1 MKTDRVK
8 ALVVDDERIN
18 ILILEKL
25 LSRFGM
31 EVTTAGDGEECMEIL
46 YRGKVFDYIFLDIR
60 MPNLDGIKAKQQI
73 DHLFELRG
81 ITTPVICISGM
92 KEDEQKPEVLEAGF
106 TDFLLKPIGVEALR
120 ELVHKYAP
128 GGKSLIEESDDLLD
142 GEDEDHIPDKV
153 RNIPGIDAE
162 YGLSHCGSVSDYLSA
177 LKVFYS
183 SIEDRS
189 AQMDE
194 FIKRGYI
201 EDLEMTVHSLKSTAI
216 AVGAKQI
223 SDMAKLLEK
232 ACDEYNIPLVYNLTP
247 EFIQKYREMGDELK
261 KVFMDGESEAELM
274 EISDRKLQD
283 AFGALHEL
291 IEVYDRKNADALLDS
306 MKKYNLPGEWKT
318 FFDRLQ
324 EHLRKM
330 DWESARMLIESFG
343 GTNSK

>member
-31 EVTTAGDGEECMEIL
+31 EVTSAGDGEQCMEIL
-46 YRGKVFDYIFLDIR
+46 YKGKVFDYIFLDIR
-60 MPNLDGIKAKQQI
+60 MPNLDGVRTKEQI
-73 DHLFELRG
+73 DHFFKLRD
-81 ITTPVICISGM
+81 ISTPVICISGM
-92 KEDEQKPEVLEAGF
+92 KEDEQNPEVREAGF

-120 ELVHKYAP
+120 ELVHRYAP
-128 GGKSLIEESDDLLD
+128 KGKTITEESDDFLD
-142 GEDEDHIPDKV
+142 GEDEDHIPDAV

-177 LKVFYS
+177 LKVFFR
-183 SIEDRS
+183 SIDERS

-194 FIKRGYI
+194 YIKRGYI
-201 EDLEMTVHSLKSTAI
+201 EDLEMAVHSLKSTAM

-223 SDMAKLLEK
+223 SEMARLLEK
-232 ACDEYNIPLVYNLTP
+232 ACDEYNIPLVYSLTP
-247 EFIQKYREMGDELK
+247 EFIQKYREIGKELEI
-261 KVFMDGESEAELM
+261 VFMAGDSEAELM
-274 EISDRKLQD
+274 EISERKLQD

-291 IEVYDRKNADALLDS
+291 IEVYDRKNADNLLDS

-318 FFDRLQ
+318 FFDRLR

-330 DWESARMLIESFG
+330 DWESARNLLESFG
-343 GTNSK
+343 GNRC

>member
-18 ILILEKL
+18 TLILEKL

-31 EVTTAGDGEECMEIL
+31 EVTTASDGEQCMDIL

-60 MPNLDGIKAKQQI
+60 MPNLDGIGAKKQI

-81 ITTPVICISGM
+81 ISTPVICISGM
-92 KEDEQKPEVLEAGF
+92 KEDEQKSEVREAGF

-120 ELVHKYAP
+120 ELIHRYAP
-128 GGKSLIEESDDLLD
+128 DGKSIIEESDDLSD
-142 GEDEDHIPDKV
+142 GEDEDHIPDKI
-153 RNIPGIDAE
+153 RDIPGIDAE

-177 LKVFYS
+177 LKVFFHS
-183 SIEDRS
+183 VDERS

-194 FIKRGYI
+194 YIKRGYI
-201 EDLEMTVHSLKSTAI
+201 EDLEMTVHSLKSTAM

-223 SDMAKLLEK
+223 SEMARLLEK
-232 ACDEYNIPLVYNLTP
+232 ACDDYNIPLVYSLTP
-247 EFIQKYREMGDELK
+247 EFIQKYREMGEELE
-261 KVFMDGESEAELM
+261 KVFMDGGSEAELM
-274 EISDRKLQD
+274 EISEKKLQD
-283 AFGALHEL
+283 AFGTLHEL
-291 IEVYDRKNADALLDS
+291 IEVYDRKNADNLLDS

-318 FFDRLQ
+318 FFDRLR

-330 DWESARMLIESFG
+330 DWESARMLMESFG
-343 GTNSK
+343 GTDIR